1 MGGVQLLY
9 YGNRHRLFQKMWD
22 EIDGFSRR
30 LNGGQVYS
38 RFGAAEALLYGEK
51 IRQLGVE
58 YDPCCLACGVE
69 AHDGRIDGV
78 LFVDE
83 ERVFTVCARNVVDA
97 TGDGDLAR
105 LAGIPMETGDRATGG
120 VQNYSQLYRFSGT
133 EYDRAGGD
141 PDTMHPEVRSEW
153 ARALTQDLCACAEYD
168 MVEML
173 TVRESSRIVGGRA
186 DGRIFPVRSARP
198 VLFAARSTGPDAR
211 TGQGE
216 VCVDSLPQPAVPRG
230 SEPAGGGEG
239 AFDGSGSVQL
249 LQDVR
254 RRHDAGTPC
263 GTNRRRG
270 RGSAAIR
277 RNRSAAGN
285 AGGGCADPAAPR
297 AAV

>member
-1 MGGVQLLY
+1 MEKGREWQRVKEKWKRAYQRYDRMMEKQGFYVVLAVCVLVIGLSAFYTFYLRGEAAEEPVTRNEQAESVGSSQAQTLSEAQELVTGGGTAGVRAALAAAERGSRTVLVEFFAHCGGTRTMGGVQLLY

-120 VQNYSQLYRFSGT
+120 IPYQ
-133 EYDRAGGD
+133 
-141 PDTMHPEVRSEW
+141 
-153 ARALTQDLCACAEYD
+153 
-168 MVEML
+168 
-173 TVRESSRIVGGRA
+173 
-186 DGRIFPVRSARP
+186 
-198 VLFAARSTGPDAR
+198 
-211 TGQGE
+211 
-216 VCVDSLPQPAVPRG
+216 
-230 SEPAGGGEG
+230 
-239 AFDGSGSVQL
+239 
-249 LQDVR
+249 R
-254 RRHDAGTPC
+254 RRFL
-263 GTNRRRG
+263 
-270 RGSAAIR
+270 
-277 RNRSAAGN
+277 
-285 AGGGCADPAAPR
+285 
-297 AAV
+297 